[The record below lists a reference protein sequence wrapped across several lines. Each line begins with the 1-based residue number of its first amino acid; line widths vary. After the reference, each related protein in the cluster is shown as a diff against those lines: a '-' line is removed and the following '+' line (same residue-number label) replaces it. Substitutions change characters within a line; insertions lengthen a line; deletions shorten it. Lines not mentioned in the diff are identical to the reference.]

1 MKKRGY
7 NKHNINHFKVMVLPL
22 MITAIAI
29 FVGNILT
36 YVYNNI
42 MIAFFISILAIVTF
56 LWSQNKN
63 IIMPIKR
70 LEHGINKIDLSN
82 NLSYRLP
89 IHRKDV
95 FYSISLAINAIL
107 NKTEELFHKIKD
119 NEEALMSSNDE
130 IMAAY
135 EQLRASQIELETK
148 YSEIEQ
154 YSQELETLKSHIE
167 HMAYNDELTNL
178 PNRRSFMEKLNS
190 ELESKK
196 EGAIIFLDIDNFKAI
211 NDTLGHVHG
220 DELLNRVAYRLKL
233 LLGANAF
240 ISRFG
245 GDEFLILISDID
257 KESVENLANSIHD
270 IFDESFLL
278 NNNKINVDFSMGI
291 TFYPKDSSDINQLIM
306 NADTAMYQVKAS
318 GRNHFKFFDLEM
330 IESIKEKVKIET
342 KIREALKNDGFV
354 LHYQPQIKVDA
365 LSIYG
370 FEALLRFKN
379 DTLSPAVFIPIAEE
393 SGLIIEVGR
402 WVTNEAILQ
411 LYDWK
416 ERHINLKPIS
426 INLSTKQIMDKG
438 YIEFLRAGLEKYAI
452 PPEFIEIEITES
464 ILLEKTERTIE
475 FLNELKQVGVKIA
488 LDDFG
493 TGYSSLSYLTF
504 IPVDK
509 IKLDKS
515 LSDKFL
521 ELTNIKVMDS
531 LISLA
536 HSLELEVIAEGI
548 EDLEQYRRLR
558 VGKCDYIQ
566 GYLFGKPIEINEADK
581 IYDSNLSY
589 VIA

>member
-1 MKKRGY
+1 
-7 NKHNINHFKVMVLPL
+7 
-22 MITAIAI
+22 
-29 FVGNILT
+29 
-36 YVYNNI
+36 
-42 MIAFFISILAIVTF
+42 
-56 LWSQNKN
+56 
-63 IIMPIKR
+63 
-70 LEHGINKIDLSN
+70 
-82 NLSYRLP
+82 
-89 IHRKDV
+89 
-95 FYSISLAINAIL
+95 
-107 NKTEELFHKIKD
+107 
-119 NEEALMSSNDE
+119 
-130 IMAAY
+130 
-135 EQLRASQIELETK
+135 
-148 YSEIEQ
+148 
-154 YSQELETLKSHIE
+154 
-167 HMAYNDELTNL
+167 
-178 PNRRSFMEKLNS
+178 
-190 ELESKK
+190 
-196 EGAIIFLDIDNFKAI
+196 
-211 NDTLGHVHG
+211 
-220 DELLNRVAYRLKL
+220 
-233 LLGANAF
+233 
-240 ISRFG
+240 
-245 GDEFLILISDID
+245 
-257 KESVENLANSIHD
+257 
-270 IFDESFLL
+270 
-278 NNNKINVDFSMGI
+278 
-291 TFYPKDSSDINQLIM
+291 
-306 NADTAMYQVKAS
+306 
-318 GRNHFKFFDLEM
+318 M

-566 GYLFGKPIEINEADK
+566 AYAITYFLGLLKLQKA
-581 IYDSNLSY
+581 
-589 VIA
+589 